1 METKRKELYDAPA
14 ITVLHIR
21 TRGIL
26 CQSDPLVPEP
36 DAFTIP
42 DYGPVTEI

>member
-14 ITVLHIR
+14 VTVLVFR
-21 TRGIL
+21 TGGPLCIL
-26 CQSDPLVPEP
+26 SELPEP
-36 DAFTIP
+36 DAFTVP